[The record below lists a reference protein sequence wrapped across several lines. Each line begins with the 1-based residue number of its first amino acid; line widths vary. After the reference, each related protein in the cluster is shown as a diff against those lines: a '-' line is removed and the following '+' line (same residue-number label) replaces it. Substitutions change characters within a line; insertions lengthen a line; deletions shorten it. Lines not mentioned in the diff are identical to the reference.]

1 MREQLRDLPQ
11 QTRKNS
17 MSDYCVVV
25 VDGAR
30 ARFFTLE
37 PANLPEMESSPNL
50 VEQTTLVNMEKEAK
64 DRDLLSDTKSGRN
77 RGSSGGG
84 AHGYDDHR
92 AQHGDEVERRFAR
105 LIADEAMSQLDSH
118 SPSRVVLVAEKRMLG
133 FLRAALDAVV
143 KTGVAVEELAKDLGK
158 LTNLQVHEHLAKDG
172 LVPRRRNP
180 AA

>member
-1 MREQLRDLPQ
+1 
-11 QTRKNS
+11 

-25 VDGAR
+25 ADGAR

-37 PANLPEMESSPNL
+37 PAGLPEMESGPNL
-50 VEQTTLVNMEKEAK
+50 IEQSALVNMEKEAK

-105 LIADEAMSQLDSH
+105 LIADEAMHQLSSH
-118 SPSRVVLVAEKRMLG
+118 CPSRVVLVAEKRMLG
-133 FLRAALDAVV
+133 FLRAALDPVV
-143 KTGVAVEELAKDLGK
+143 RSGVSMEEVAKDLGK
-158 LTNLQVHEHLAKDG
+158 LSNLQVHEHLARDG
-172 LVPRRRNP
+172 LVPRRRSP